1 MVMKPLEDMDEA
13 ELKDYFNA
21 LARLVE
27 AALPRGARFALLV
40 FDDPKVAQY
49 VSNCRRPDMI
59 EALRETSDRLARRQ
73 DVTR

>member
-40 FDDPKVAQY
+40 FDDPKVA
-49 VSNCRRPDMI
+49 
-59 EALRETSDRLARRQ
+59 
-73 DVTR
+73 